1 MKRLTI
7 AIVVRAA
14 LLGGPAMSGQG
25 KDLAGT
31 WVLDTEK
38 TDTKDGPP
46 MVILSLSDKEF
57 TARFGN
63 EKARSM
69 SFSLDGS
76 EKVMPDGHKTKA
88 AWKGTKLEATVTPPG
103 RGPETVTFSRDGNWL
118 IVEPNS
124 MEHGPAKL
132 YFKKAPAK

>member
-7 AIVVRAA
+7 AIAVLAA
-14 LLGGPAMSGQG
+14 LFGGPAMSGQG

-38 TDTKDGPP
+38 TDTKDAPP
-46 MVILSLSDKEF
+46 MVILSLTDKEF

-69 SFSLDGS
+69 SFSLDGT
-76 EKVMPDGHKTKA
+76 EKEMPDGHKTKA
-88 AWKGTKLEATVTPPG
+88 TWKGARLEATVTAPG
-103 RGPETVTFSRDGNWL
+103 RGPETVVFSRDGNWL
-118 IVEPNS
+118 IVEPGS
-124 MEHGPAKL
+124 TGHGPAKL